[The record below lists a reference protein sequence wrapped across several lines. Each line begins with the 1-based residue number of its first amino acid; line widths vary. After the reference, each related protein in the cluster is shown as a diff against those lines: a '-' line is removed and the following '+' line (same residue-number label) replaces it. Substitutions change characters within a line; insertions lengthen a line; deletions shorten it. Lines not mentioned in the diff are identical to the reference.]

1 MANPLMEKANQWHKV
16 GFLYAV
22 AGSSFL
28 IVLGVLANVAGFAG
42 LNFLFAAV
50 TIISALYFLTKPAM
64 VLAGFGF
71 SALLSGLSDLSLK
84 ESLEASIKPIGLLFL
99 FVTIVFVTLATFPIA
114 NAAMVLP
121 LIVILAGLQLA
132 TLVKRPGYK
141 MVVVTIL
148 MFSGCLTLYKM
159 YVRPT
164 KTALAA
170 GEILK
175 MNQENQ
181 DKQKADD
188 IEKLREKLKHG
199 QVLTPEEIKLVEENV
214 AASKGDSF
222 FEKIGAFFAAKPQA
236 ESLKEQVAL
245 AAAAPAPVADPLN
258 HNVTLALQDQ
268 AGKIDLSNYP
278 DWIKKLNNAS
288 IIPGVGVA
296 GVRLGDSENTIISR
310 LGNPDLLIPVKNLS
324 GVIMNYAMQYKYEGI
339 FLGFFTTADSHQ
351 SYSLR
356 IYDDDFNKKNL
367 IPTLANSI
375 TIGSSLDDLLRV
387 YGKPLNIRHH
397 YTAPASLGN
406 READTYYY
414 LGIEFCVCKANNLIF
429 WIDIR

>member
-1 MANPLMEKANQWHKV
+1 MANPLMEKANRWHKV

-64 VLAGFGF
+64 VLTGFGF
-71 SALLSGLSDLSLK
+71 GALLSGLSDLSLK

-121 LIVILAGLQLA
+121 LIVVLAGLQLA

-141 MVVVTIL
+141 MLVVTIL
-148 MFSGCLTLYKM
+148 LFSGCLTLYKM

-175 MNQENQ
+175 MNQENL
-181 DKQKADD
+181 DKQKAND
-188 IEKLREKLKHG
+188 IEKLREKLKNG

-214 AASKGDSF
+214 AASKGESF
-222 FEKIGAFFAAKPQA
+222 FEKIGAFFAAKPQTVSSN
-236 ESLKEQVAL
+236 EL
-245 AAAAPAPVADPLN
+245 AVPAAPAAATPAPAAAPAPVLAAEIQLSVGQEYGGGIIAYILKQGDNGYNSTIPHGLIAAKSDIAD
-258 HNVTLALQDQ
+258 
-268 AGKIDLSNYP
+268 I
-278 DWIKKLNNAS
+278 
-288 IIPGVGVA
+288 
-296 GVRLGDSENTIISR
+296 SENFISWEAARVACLNLVENGYSDWHMPNNDELHKLYNNR
-310 LGNPDLLIPVKNLS
+310 LAVGGFVPNAYWSSSPSKSNF
-324 GVIMNYAMQYKYEGI
+324 AW
-339 FLGFFTTADSHQ
+339 FL
-351 SYSLR
+351 
-356 IYDDDFNKKNL
+356 DFDN
-367 IPTLANSI
+367 
-375 TIGSSLDDLLRV
+375 G
-387 YGKPLNIRHH
+387 
-397 YTAPASLGN
+397 
-406 READTYYY
+406 TYYH
-414 LGIEFCVCKANNLIF
+414 NNEVYVARVRAVRRF
-429 WIDIR
+429 